1 MIENAER
8 FIAEISSDDVGFV
21 FLDGGSP
28 VQPDVATIAKYE
40 RRAGSRRGL
49 WPSSPEI
56 STAMLERYRSPNP

>member
-28 VQPDVATIAKYE
+28 VQPDVATIAK
-40 RRAGSRRGL
+40 
-49 WPSSPEI
+49 
-56 STAMLERYRSPNP
+56 